1 MSDGRRLGYAEF
13 GDPRG
18 PLVLWFHG
26 TPGARRQ
33 VPPVAR
39 EASKDLGLRIVCVE
53 RPGVGDSTDHLY
65 RRLSDWAADV
75 AVVADR
81 LGHERFMVVG
91 LSGGAPYALACAH
104 ELGGR
109 VVAAGLLGSLVPIAG
124 EDAVAEGIVAMSR
137 RFNAI
142 MSLLRVPIGSGLWG
156 FVRIATPIAHVLAQG
171 FGRMMPAGD
180 RRVLGDP
187 DVEAMFIDD
196 LIVGSER
203 QFRALVNDL
212 ILFGRPWGFRLAD
225 VTVPVRWWHGDADPF
240 VPLEQ
245 ARRAAALLPN
255 VELMVRAGESHLG
268 DFAAADEVL
277 AVLARIWQEAE
288 SR

>member
-1 MSDGRRLGYAEF
+1 MPDGRRLGYAEF

-109 VVAAGLLGSLVPIAG
+109 VVAG
-124 EDAVAEGIVAMSR
+124 
-137 RFNAI
+137 
-142 MSLLRVPIGSGLWG
+142 
-156 FVRIATPIAHVLAQG
+156 
-171 FGRMMPAGD
+171 
-180 RRVLGDP
+180 
-187 DVEAMFIDD
+187 
-196 LIVGSER
+196 
-203 QFRALVNDL
+203 
-212 ILFGRPWGFRLAD
+212 GRPG
-225 VTVPVRWWHGDADPF
+225 PF
-240 VPLEQ
+240 GATAGGP
-245 ARRAAALLPN
+245 ARR
-255 VELMVRAGESHLG
+255 
-268 DFAAADEVL
+268 
-277 AVLARIWQEAE
+277 
-288 SR
+288 